1 MERSIT
7 TISLFKSQRVVAG
20 SSGIS
25 DPIDLRDISKNGD
38 FSVYYKIDKAGGVA
52 TCGSAKLSFTG
63 SPVYDGTYISPTNG
77 TFGTVGDGGGNDIV
91 EITPPVMPFMKINIA
106 IGTSGTALVTASLHV
121 R

>member
-1 MERSIT
+1 MERSIK
-7 TISLFKSQRVVAG
+7 TISLFN
-20 SSGIS
+20 SGAS
-25 DPIDLRDISKNGD
+25 DPIDLRDMSKNGD
-38 FSVYYKIDKAGGVA
+38 FSVYYKIEKAGGVA

-77 TFGTVGDGGGNDIV
+77 TFGTVGDGGGSDIV
-91 EITPPVMPFMKINIA
+91 AITPPVIPFMKINIA